1 MNTFIKFGCL
11 IGFACA
17 MATPVFAGE
26 EKVMIMLGGR
36 YCDAYLGNVQDALTK
51 LMMNRTSFVI
61 AHRLSTIRRA
71 DAILVLERGTVVEMG
86 RHDELL
92 ARSDGVYATLYELQ
106 LLERRKE
113 ERQSIEI

>member
-51 LMMNRTSFVI
+51 VAGVKTVDFKSMKGHAIV
-61 AHRLSTIRRA
+61 TIESGKVKP
-71 DAILVLERGTVVEMG
+71 DKLVTAVNSVKGDSWYCTGEVM
-86 RHDELL
+86 
-92 ARSDGVYATLYELQ
+92 
-106 LLERRKE
+106 K
-113 ERQSIEI
+113 